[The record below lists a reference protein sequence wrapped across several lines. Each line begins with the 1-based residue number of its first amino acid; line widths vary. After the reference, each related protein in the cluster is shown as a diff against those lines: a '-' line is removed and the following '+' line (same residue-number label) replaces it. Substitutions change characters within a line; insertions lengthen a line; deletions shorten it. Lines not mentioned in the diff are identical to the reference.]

1 MSISRRRFVRTATLS
16 ALAGAALRSA
26 WAKPGAAA
34 ADETFSPENLVALNG
49 ISMQTFERLAG
60 ESFTVSSGDR
70 TLGSMTLLSVTA
82 YALPPASPVKGRLLT
97 MGTLMRTAVQ
107 PLSSFSVRF
116 QGSGAVLPQG
126 TYTIANSS
134 IGSMPLLLVPSG
146 PNSSP
151 NTYTAVFNLLMT
163 PGARVVPLQKEAILA
178 PVR

>member
-70 TLGSMTLLSVTA
+70 TLG
-82 YALPPASPVKGRLLT
+82 
-97 MGTLMRTAVQ
+97 TAVLNCANLRAKNSK
-107 PLSSFSVRF
+107 PDAKNCTFYATDSIEKFECLGSAFLGLPVTGVRHVDL
-116 QGSGAVLPQG
+116 GG
-126 TYTIANSS
+126 
-134 IGSMPLLLVPSG
+134 
-146 PNSSP
+146 
-151 NTYTAVFNLLMT
+151 
-163 PGARVVPLQKEAILA
+163 
-178 PVR
+178 